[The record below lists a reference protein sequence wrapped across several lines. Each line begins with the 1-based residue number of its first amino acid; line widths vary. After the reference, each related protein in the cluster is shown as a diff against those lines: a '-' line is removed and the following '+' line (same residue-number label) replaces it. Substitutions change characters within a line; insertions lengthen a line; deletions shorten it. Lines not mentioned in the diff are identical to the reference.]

1 MAVLKEKEG
10 MAKFDREAL
19 MRDLQPV
26 MQKAKQEISD
36 GITTLSILG
45 ATKQDIDEL
54 VTKIYNQV
62 KELTK
67 DWVKM

>member
-1 MAVLKEKEG
+1 

-19 MRDLQPV
+19 LRDLQPV

-54 VTKIYNQV
+54 VTKIYDQV

-67 DWVKM
+67 DWIKM

>member
-1 MAVLKEKEG
+1 

-26 MQKAKQEISD
+26 MQKAKQEISN

-54 VTKIYNQV
+54 VTKIYDQV

-67 DWVKM
+67 D

>member
-1 MAVLKEKEG
+1 
-10 MAKFDREAL
+10 
-19 MRDLQPV
+19 

-36 GITTLSILG
+36 GIITLSILG

-54 VTKIYNQV
+54 VTKIYEQV

-67 DWVKM
+67 DWIKNVKGERRYERISKNINYSKP

>member
-1 MAVLKEKEG
+1 

-54 VTKIYNQV
+54 VTKIYDQV

-67 DWVKM
+67 DWIKM